1 MFGPGLRHDSK
12 RQSDHG
18 APVRPVP
25 ARTKTIM
32 NDCNKNRILAAVL
45 ATFIALPSAIS
56 FAQEAA
62 NSTSDKVES
71 QANQD
76 TAGAVD
82 QSNDGAA
89 DGASEAAEAATTELP
104 KSLSQA
110 DQFRAMALTSKA
122 FRKATEKIM
131 PSLVTIESFGG
142 VGAVQGRIG
151 GIRKQGEGN
160 TTGILISEDGYIL
173 TSTFNFIQQP
183 PVITVITSDGQR
195 RFATV
200 MGRDDTRKLCLL
212 KIMGVSEM
220 PVPEIVDLKKIK
232 VGQWVVSLGV
242 GYGDVSPAVS
252 MGIISAKNR
261 IGGRAIQT
269 DANISPAN
277 YGGALVD
284 IEGRLMGICVP
295 MNPQSQAISAGVEW
309 YDSGIGFAVPLSGL
323 EKLIQRLKDGERIRP
338 AFLGIEAF
346 PNPSGDGLRI
356 KRVLEYSPADESEL
370 KAEDLILELNGTPV
384 NDMLKL
390 RQILNKF
397 EAGIDVEMT
406 VMRSGEKEKDKFKM
420 TLGTPPKPKDAPEQ
434 LEPPKIR

>member
-1 MFGPGLRHDSK
+1 MNK
-12 RQSDHG
+12 RSEI
-18 APVRPVP
+18 
-25 ARTKTIM
+25 RTFASAFAT
-32 NDCNKNRILAAVL
+32 CVALL
-45 ATFIALPSAIS
+45 ATGL
-56 FAQEAA
+56 FAQESAD
-62 NSTSDKVES
+62 SLEDK
-71 QANQD
+71 QP
-76 TAGAVD
+76 
-82 QSNDGAA
+82 
-89 DGASEAAEAATTELP
+89 AAEPT
-104 KSLSQA
+104 KQLSQA

-122 FRKATEKIM
+122 FRQATKTIL

-160 TTGILISEDGYIL
+160 TTGILVSQDGYIL

-183 PVITVITSDGQR
+183 PVITVITSDGER
-195 RFATV
+195 RIATV
-200 MGRDDTRKLCLL
+200 MGRDNSRKLCLL
-212 KIMGVSEM
+212 KINGVSDM
-220 PVPEIVDLKKIK
+220 PVPKIVDLKDIT

-242 GYGDVSPAVS
+242 GYGDLSPAVS

-284 IEGRLMGICVP
+284 IEGRLLGICVP

-309 YDSGIGFAVPLSGL
+309 YDSGIGFAIPLSGL
-323 EKLIQRLKDGERIRP
+323 EKVIERLKKGEKIEP
-338 AFLGIEAF
+338 AFLGVQTLA
-346 PNPSGDGLRI
+346 NPAGDGLLI
-356 KRVLEYSPADESEL
+356 KKVVEYTPAYKNEL
-370 KAEDLILELNGTPV
+370 QIDDVILEVNSTPV

-397 EAGIDVEMT
+397 EAGVEIELT
-406 VMRSGEKEKDKFKM
+406 VKRKAEKKKDKFKL
-420 TLGTPPKPKDAPEQ
+420 TLGTPPRPKGEPEQ